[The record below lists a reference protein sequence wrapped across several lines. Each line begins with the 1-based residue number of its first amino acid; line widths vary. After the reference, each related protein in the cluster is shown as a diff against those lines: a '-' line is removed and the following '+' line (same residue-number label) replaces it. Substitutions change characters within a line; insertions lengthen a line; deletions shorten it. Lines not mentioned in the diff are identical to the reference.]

1 MLIAILYFLTN
12 QEEVQESGEKEEIH
26 LPMDTEESIC
36 QEMETLR
43 KEECMLYIEDTD
55 DEDAV
60 VEYVPDSQDSCEVE
74 MKEEEDDDELV
85 LFTGASKNIH
95 KSREIKSASALI
107 EKGVHKSKSRGLAA
121 RSCCNNIL
129 LVLSDD
135 EGSSA
140 ASDELHNKEN
150 FSSSR
155 CNVMAKKPKT
165 IYRR

>member
-1 MLIAILYFLTN
+1 MLIAILHFLTN

-55 DEDAV
+55 DEEAV
-60 VEYVPDSQDSCEVE
+60 SVEYVPDSQDSYEVE
-74 MKEEEDDDELV
+74 MKEEDDELV
-85 LFTGASKNIH
+85 LFTGASKEIH
-95 KSREIKSASALI
+95 KTRETKSASAWI
-107 EKGVHKSKSRGLAA
+107 EKGVHKSKSRDLAA

-140 ASDELHNKEN
+140 ASDALKDKEN
-150 FSSSR
+150 ISSSSR
-155 CNVMAKKPKT
+155 NVMAKRPKT
-165 IYRR
+165 